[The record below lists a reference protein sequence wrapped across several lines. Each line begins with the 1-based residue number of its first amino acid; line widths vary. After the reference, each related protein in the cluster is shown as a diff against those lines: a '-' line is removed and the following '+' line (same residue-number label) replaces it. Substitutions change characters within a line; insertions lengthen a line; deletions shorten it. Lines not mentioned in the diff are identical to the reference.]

1 MSLSK
6 DGLRRA
12 ALTLA
17 VVFAAIWYSVF
28 IKDGSESGP
37 MQPDADT
44 TTSGAPG
51 VAVHH
56 ATALNNATMPE
67 TP

>member
-1 MSLSK
+1 MNLSK

-28 IKDGSESGP
+28 MEEK
-37 MQPDADT
+37 
-44 TTSGAPG
+44 TSDPVPAANEATGAIS
-51 VAVHH
+51 
-56 ATALNNATMPE
+56 NNATLPGNQ
-67 TP
+67 